1 MRKIMNYSKV
11 KVKKGDEVVIIS
23 GNHKGKK
30 GAVKF
35 VFPKIGAV
43 VVEGVNI
50 AISDQATLTISD
62 QAVNLWERNMFAV
75 RAEIEIGFIA
85 ETDAFQKIT
94 RTHV

>member
-1 MRKIMNYSKV
+1 MRKTMNHSKV
-11 KVKKGDEVVIIS
+11 GVKKGDEVVIIS

-50 AISDQATLTISD
+50 VKRAVKPQHNNNENFLKREKPIAISK
-62 QAVNLWERNMFAV
+62 V
-75 RAEIEIGFIA
+75 RSLKAESQTHFSGA
-85 ETDAFQKIT
+85 KIP
-94 RTHV
+94 V

>member
-50 AISDQATLTISD
+50 VKRAVKPQHNNNENFLKREKPILISK
-62 QAVNLWERNMFAV
+62 V
-75 RAEIEIGFIA
+75 RILKAGA
-85 ETDAFQKIT
+85 KKVAKKS
-94 RTHV
+94 VKKS